1 MTVYSHQVLQ
11 LLTLPELIE
20 MKQRAE
26 PIACLTAYDASFSRM
41 MDLAGIDLILVGD
54 SLGMVIQGQTTTVP
68 VQIDEMVYHT
78 RCVVRGRKR
87 AFVIADLPFLT
98 YTNPQIALDNAR
110 QLLQV
115 GGAQMV
121 KLEGA
126 RIEVIQSLV
135 EFGIPVCAH
144 LGLLP
149 QSINQLGR
157 YKVQGS
163 NQQDA
168 DKIRQDARRIELA
181 GAGMLILE
189 CVPSALAAEISN
201 ELTIPVIGIGAGAS
215 CDGQVL
221 VIYDLLGI
229 GTPPKFCKNF
239 LQDSASLQEAIENY
253 RQAVKQREFPSTEHI
268 YR

>member
-1 MTVYSHQVLQ
+1 MTLYSDQVLK
-11 LLTLPELIE
+11 LLTLPELVE
-20 MKQRAE
+20 MKKRSE
-26 PIACLTAYDASFSRM
+26 SIVCLTAYDASFSRL
-41 MDLAGIDLILVGD
+41 MDQAGIDLILVGD

-68 VQIDEMVYHT
+68 VQINEMVYHT

-98 YTNPQIALDNAR
+98 YTDPQAALENAR
-110 QLLQV
+110 LLLQT

-121 KLEGA
+121 KLEGP
-126 RIEVIQSLV
+126 RIEVIQRLV
-135 EFGIPVCAH
+135 DFGIPVCAH

-157 YKVQGS
+157 YQIQGK

-168 DKIRQDARRIELA
+168 DKIRQDAQRVEQA

-189 CVPSALAAEISN
+189 CVPSALAAEITSDLN
-201 ELTIPVIGIGAGAS
+201 IPVIGIGAGVE

-221 VIYDLLGI
+221 VVYDLLGM
-229 GTPPKFCKNF
+229 GKTPRFCKNF
-239 LQDSASLQEAIENY
+239 LQGAESLLEAFKNY
-253 RQAVKQREFPSTEHI
+253 HQAVKQREFPAQEHV